1 MVKAHWSKDYLVE
14 KLAHYSNVT
23 VTFEKKDGTERVMNC
38 TLQVSIVPQ
47 VDAESTR
54 KGNDNV
60 VAVWDLDKDA
70 WRSFRVDSIKSVEY
84 M

>member
-1 MVKAHWSKDYLVE
+1 LVE

-47 VDAESTR
+47 VNTESTR
-54 KGNDNV
+54 KENDDV
-60 VAVWDLDKDA
+60 VAVWDLEKDA

-84 M
+84 R